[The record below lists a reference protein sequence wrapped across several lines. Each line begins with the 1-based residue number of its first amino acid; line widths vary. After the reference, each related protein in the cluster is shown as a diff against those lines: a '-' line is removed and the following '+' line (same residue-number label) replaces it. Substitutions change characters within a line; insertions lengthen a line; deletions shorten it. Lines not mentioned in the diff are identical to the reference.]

1 MTDRIILENM
11 LFFGYHGV
19 LPAENS
25 LGQRFAVSLVLDSP
39 RQQAALNDDL
49 GFCLDYTR
57 VYATVKEIMEG
68 APCRLLETLAEKIAA
83 HVLSLGAVR
92 VSVTVKKMHP
102 PLPGQLDFV
111 AVEITRGK
119 HRD

>member
-25 LGQRFAVSLVLDSP
+25 LGQRFAVSIVMEHPL
-39 RQQAALNDDL
+39 QTAAVTEEL
-49 GFCLDYTR
+49 GDTLDYAR
-57 VYATVKEIMEG
+57 IYAEVKEIMEG
-68 APCRLLETLAEKIAA
+68 PPCRLLETLAEKIAA
-83 HVLSLGAVR
+83 QVLTLGAVR

-102 PLPGQLDFV
+102 PLPGQLEFV
-111 AVEITRGK
+111 AVEITRGGQ
-119 HRD
+119 HD